1 MGVRWY
7 SRYKKWV
14 GSVSDVMGERYKNGG
29 AKQLRTEYFSSLP
42 DAIEAHKELS
52 KSVRE
57 KNEVLWKEQ
66 ASKDPSL
73 HGLELGPENPA
84 DAEEGKAYFRPNRK
98 KNQSLS
104 SAFLFHPGSKE
115 WFGPKP
121 AK

>member
-1 MGVRWY
+1 M
-7 SRYKKWV
+7 
-14 GSVSDVMGERYKNGG
+14 MGERGKNGG
-29 AKQLRTEYFSSLP
+29 AKQLTTERFSSLP

-57 KNEVLWKEQ
+57 KNEALWKEQ

-98 KNQSLS
+98 KNQSVFKRVPVS
-104 SAFLFHPGSKE
+104 MGRKE
-115 WFGPKP
+115 WAGPKP
-121 AK
+121 AKRKGAALEQKPVTKECQLL